1 MSTLLIILL
10 IVVVVVVIMLMN
22 NKKEKFKMTK
32 KLENSI
38 IKLKNKFRKF

>member
-32 KLENSI
+32 NIKKII